1 MSSSKVMG
9 TTTCWKA
16 RLKILDPEKVG
27 GLKENPSLQ
36 VVDSQLP
43 ASYMSSEG
51 KMPSEVAGIKVKGI
65 TNG

>member
-27 GLKENPSLQ
+27 GLK
-36 VVDSQLP
+36 
-43 ASYMSSEG
+43 
-51 KMPSEVAGIKVKGI
+51 VKGI